1 MRTKED
7 ILALLKKELPNLRK
21 EYKVR
26 TLALFGSY
34 ARGEQTEDSDIDMLV
49 EFSEPVGFFEFMGL
63 EFYLTDLL
71 GAKVDLVTPDALR
84 PIMRDDILES
94 AVYA

>member
-7 ILALLKKELPNLRK
+7 ILALLKEELPNLMR
-21 EYKVR
+21 EFKVH

-34 ARGEQTEDSDIDMLV
+34 AQGVPRVDSDIDMLV
-49 EFSEPVGFFEFMGL
+49 EFSEPVGFFDFMRL
-63 EFYLTDLL
+63 EFHLTDLL
-71 GAKVDLVTPDALR
+71 GVKVDLVTPDALR